1 MFIIH
6 FCIHVT
12 VVAGYPDLQFTM
24 AVKELEN
31 EELQVFNEDFNI
43 GFVSKE
49 AEFHKMKKSLD
60 YQIRQTLAIPS
71 IMAAYS

>member
-1 MFIIH
+1 MLRS
-6 FCIHVT
+6 
-12 VVAGYPDLQFTM
+12 LQ
-24 AVKELEN
+24 AILIYSSRWLWKNWEN